1 MDDPKTCCICRD
13 TSPPAECAAV
23 RSNVRAFAHER
34 FSLWRCA
41 ACGSIHAADA
51 VDLDAYYRQY
61 PFFDTTLDWTLAAG
75 YHGLVRRLR
84 NNGLEQGARILD
96 YGCGGGLLVEYLG
109 NKGYAAAGYDP
120 YSRDFADAGVLSARY
135 DCVIAQDVLEHGV
148 DPHALMDRLDALVA
162 PGGMIAV
169 GTPNAAGIDLA
180 DTERHVHPLHQP
192 YHRHIFSLPALKRA
206 AADRSWETR
215 RVYMSPYTN
224 MPLLSLP
231 FMHHYMQS
239 NDGTLEVLFERSCSR
254 WFWLDPATWF
264 IFFFGYFL
272 CDDADILAVFRKR
285 PET

>member
-41 ACGSIHAADA
+41 ACGSIHAADE

-109 NKGYAAAGYDP
+109 NKGYAAAG
-120 YSRDFADAGVLSARY
+120 
-135 DCVIAQDVLEHGV
+135 
-148 DPHALMDRLDALVA
+148 
-162 PGGMIAV
+162 
-169 GTPNAAGIDLA
+169 
-180 DTERHVHPLHQP
+180 
-192 YHRHIFSLPALKRA
+192 
-206 AADRSWETR
+206 
-215 RVYMSPYTN
+215 
-224 MPLLSLP
+224 
-231 FMHHYMQS
+231 
-239 NDGTLEVLFERSCSR
+239 
-254 WFWLDPATWF
+254 
-264 IFFFGYFL
+264 
-272 CDDADILAVFRKR
+272 
-285 PET
+285 